1 MPSIKWISKNK
12 PKAGDI
18 GSTAITDS
26 SSTNL
31 TGLLNTD
38 IRTRLV
44 GVNIS
49 VFKDGLEMIV
59 IELSSITDVNINGAR
74 IIVSTDDCG
83 PLTLQFTN
91 SNEAN
96 LAFDKILAAGNGEV
110 V

>member
-1 MPSIKWISKNK
+1 MPSIKWIQKNK
-12 PKAGDI
+12 PKAEQPAE
-18 GSTAITDS
+18 SAS
-26 SSTNL
+26 P
-31 TGLLNTD
+31 GLVGLYNTD

-49 VFKDGLEMIV
+49 VFKNDLELIV
-59 IELSSITDVNINGAR
+59 IELASITDVNINGSK
-74 IIVSTDDCG
+74 IIISTDDRG
-83 PLTLQFTN
+83 PLNLQFVN